1 MKFISSRLCY
11 RISALCISLALLLT
25 SFIPVQAD
33 NEIKDLEET
42 TSGLESELSGLNNE
56 LETLSAELDD
66 ITSKI
71 RKTASNL
78 KETREELAIAKG
90 KEAAQYEA
98 MTLRIQ
104 YMYENGNTSILEILF
119 SSKSMAEFLNN
130 AEYYSSIMEY
140 DRAVLEELSKTREQ
154 IAANENQLEKDQKY
168 LQTLQ
173 EELDKKEQELQNKIS
188 ETSADLSEYTTKLEA
203 AREEAKKTEEEAT
216 EEITP
221 IIPAKPAPD
230 EPDTPDIETTTRPGV
245 EFTAEDVEL
254 LAALIECEAGSRN
267 YEGMLAVGSVV
278 VNRMKHRDY
287 PDTLYGV
294 IYQSGQFSPAGNGKV
309 EKVLARGVKDSC
321 VKAAQDALNGKN
333 NVGDCLSFR
342 ASSSGHSGTIIG
354 DNVFF

>member
-1 MKFISSRLCY
+1 MKFINSRLCC
-11 RISALCISLALLLT
+11 RIGALCISVALLLT
-25 SFIPVQAD
+25 YVFPVQAD
-33 NEIKDLEET
+33 DDIDDLENA
-42 TSGLESELSGLNNE
+42 TSNLESELSGLNSE
-56 LETLSAELDD
+56 LETLSRELDA

-71 RKTASNL
+71 QDTASSL
-78 KETREELAIAKG
+78 EKTRQELAVAKG
-90 KEAAQYEA
+90 EEEAQYDA

-104 YMYENGNTSILEILF
+104 YMYENGNSSFLEILF

-130 AEYYSSIMEY
+130 AEYYSSIIEY
-140 DRAVLEELSKTREQ
+140 DRAVLDELSETRKQ
-154 IAANENQLEKDQKY
+154 IAAKEKQLEENQKY
-168 LQTLQ
+168 LN
-173 EELDKKEQELQNKIS
+173 ELQNDLDQKEEELNSKIS
-188 ETSADLSEYTTKLEA
+188 ETSADLSEYTTKLEV
-203 AREEAKKTEEEAT
+203 AREEARRAEEEAKK
-216 EEITP
+216 E
-221 IIPAKPAPD
+221 IIPVIPEKPAVNRPNNS
-230 EPDTPDIETTTRPGV
+230 TIETTTRPGV
-245 EFTAEDVEL
+245 EFTATDLEL

-294 IYQSGQFSPAGNGKV
+294 IYQSGQFSPAGDGKV

-321 VKAAQDALNGKN
+321 VAAAQDALNGKN